1 MGYISA
7 TKRKSIL
14 DIKKKK
20 LKHDK
25 ISMLTCYD
33 YTMAKLIDGAQIDIL
48 LVGDSA
54 SNVFSGNTDTLPIS
68 LDEIIYH
75 AKAVVKG
82 SSQALVV
89 VDMPFGSYQVS
100 EEKTIEAAI
109 RIMKETGANAIKL
122 EGGAEYASVIKKLVG
137 IGIPVMGHLG
147 LTPQSVHQMGGYQVQ
162 AKEDA
167 TANELINDAIALE
180 AAGCFSLVV
189 EKIPADLAGKLT
201 DQLGIPTLGIGAGV
215 QCDGQV
221 LVVNDMLGMNQAI
234 KLKFARE
241 YVNLSTAIDLA
252 VKQYIQ
258 DVQAGTFPGV
268 HESY

>member
-20 LKHDK
+20 QKHEK

-33 YTMAKLIDGAQIDIL
+33 YTMAKIIDGAQIDIL

-68 LDEIIYH
+68 LEEIIYH

-100 EEKTIEAAI
+100 EEKTIESAI
-109 RIMKETGANAIKL
+109 RIMKEAGANAIKL

-167 TANELINDAIALE
+167 AATALIDDALALE

-201 DQLGIPTLGIGAGV
+201 SQLGIPTLGIGAGV

-221 LVVNDMLGMNQAI
+221 LVVNDILGMNPSI

-241 YVNLSTAIDLA
+241 YANLSITIEEA

-258 DVQAGTFPGV
+258 DVQAGTFPGLN
-268 HESY
+268 ESY

>member
-20 LKHDK
+20 QKHDK

-33 YTMAKLIDGAQIDIL
+33 YTMARIIDGAQIDIL

-100 EEKTIEAAI
+100 EEKTIESAI

-122 EGGAEYASVIKKLVG
+122 EGGAEYASVINKLVG

-167 TANELINDAIALE
+167 SASDLIKDGLALE

-201 DQLGIPTLGIGAGV
+201 SQLSIPTLGIGAGV

-221 LVVNDMLGMNQAI
+221 LVVNDMLGMNPAI

-241 YVNLSTAIDLA
+241 YVNLSTTIEEA

-258 DVQAGTFPGV
+258 DVQAGTFPGL

>member
-7 TKRKSIL
+7 IKRKSIL

-20 LKHDK
+20 QKHEK

-33 YTMAKLIDGAQIDIL
+33 YTMAKIIDGAQIDIL

-100 EEKTIEAAI
+100 EEKTIESAI
-109 RIMKETGANAIKL
+109 RIMKEAGANAIKL

-167 TANELINDAIALE
+167 AATALIDDALALE

-201 DQLGIPTLGIGAGV
+201 SQLGIPTLGIGAGV

-221 LVVNDMLGMNQAI
+221 LVVNDMLGMNPSI

-241 YVNLSTAIDLA
+241 YANLSITIEEA

-258 DVQAGTFPGV
+258 DVQAGTFPGLN
-268 HESY
+268 ESY

>member
-20 LKHDK
+20 QNHDK

-33 YTMAKLIDGAQIDIL
+33 YTMAKIIDGAQIDIL

-100 EEKTIEAAI
+100 EGKTLEAAI

-122 EGGAEYASVIKKLVG
+122 EGGAEYASVIKKLVLCWSIVPYCWMVVPTDTIKNKG
-137 IGIPVMGHLG
+137 ICND
-147 LTPQSVHQMGGYQVQ
+147 QFQYCSKSSQHQFV
-162 AKEDA
+162 K
-167 TANELINDAIALE
+167 
-180 AAGCFSLVV
+180 V
-189 EKIPADLAGKLT
+189 
-201 DQLGIPTLGIGAGV
+201 DQLPQGCA
-215 QCDGQV
+215 
-221 LVVNDMLGMNQAI
+221 A
-234 KLKFARE
+234 
-241 YVNLSTAIDLA
+241 
-252 VKQYIQ
+252 
-258 DVQAGTFPGV
+258 DVGG
-268 HESY
+268 

>member
-7 TKRKSIL
+7 IKRKSIL

-20 LKHDK
+20 QKHEK

-33 YTMAKLIDGAQIDIL
+33 YTMAKIIDGAQIDIL

-68 LDEIIYH
+68 LEEIIYH

-100 EEKTIEAAI
+100 EEKTIESAI
-109 RIMKETGANAIKL
+109 RIMKEAGANAIKL

-167 TANELINDAIALE
+167 AATALIDDALALE

-201 DQLGIPTLGIGAGV
+201 SQLGIPTLGIGAGV

-221 LVVNDMLGMNQAI
+221 LVVNDILGMNPSI

-241 YVNLSTAIDLA
+241 YANLSITIEEA

-258 DVQAGTFPGV
+258 DVQAGTFPGLN
-268 HESY
+268 ESY